1 VIVVKRKILSFVVA
15 PGIAIALGLLFALLP
30 PQSQT
35 ARADGITG
43 TEGVLT
49 YKVNDDGITVKI
61 IACETGDHVTDA
73 DVAAAFT
80 SISAL
85 SYTITSIGKDAFTGV
100 SYTSSI
106 TFFDPYPTDPE
117 KIDPTK
123 NRRNLKNIVLPD
135 SVTVIDG
142 GSVSVGASS
151 LIRQGYDGAFSYS
164 QLENITLPQGLTEI
178 GGFAFGYC
186 QGLKTCNISGSAIS
200 DSALTTIGAGAFN
213 ECSELTTFSLP
224 PNLTTIEGFAFD
236 GCSSLNGITLPAS
249 LAPVGNFA
257 FSDCESLSSINIP
270 AAWTAIPRG
279 MLAGCKNITNV
290 SIPDTVNLISRDA
303 FANTGLTSV
312 TIPAAV
318 TALDAYV
325 FENCAA
331 LGHVYFSDGTAVR
344 DIYSGA
350 FAGCTALTEIEI
362 PDTVT
367 RLSSYAFRGCTS
379 LASVT
384 FEEGSQL
391 PEIGGYAFEGCVLL
405 DGIEIPET
413 VSVIGSY
420 AFQNCMSLSEIKI
433 PNAVTTLNSPGV
445 TTSSAFSGC
454 TNLERVILEADSELT
469 GIGQRAF
476 ENCDKLTEIFIPNT
490 VAAIEDY
497 AFTGCTSLE
506 SVTFEA
512 GSTLNTI
519 GEGAFKGC
527 TSLEEIELPDSLML
541 TEDETNTRIEAI
553 GVSAFE
559 GCTSLDKINIPD
571 SVDFIPASVFSG
583 CSNLSEV
590 SISEDSSLSK
600 IDADVF
606 KNCNNLMSIFL
617 PPSVGGIFPTAF
629 SADAWID
636 ETGATRVTL
645 PVTIGAFYDSYALW
659 WAKQN
664 GYSYYVAPSRGE
676 MRANPPGLMYK
687 YIPYEFIAKTRVP
700 NNEGLYFELDR
711 QLPEGLTLYD
721 GITLPADAPEGILPG
736 TIYGSPLDYEDFE
749 SPVIFTMTAKNI
761 GADGA
766 VAEDG
771 FKADAT
777 FTITLADTPNNA
789 ALETANA
796 ANSYPITPEPQPN
809 PYPESDGDGH
819 IGWLYEDG
827 EYKIIARYDAVGNQ
841 IMYIENGPFDL
852 FDSFW
857 IDGVKQ
863 VRGVPGVP
871 PATWQ
876 YTAEDGSTRV
886 TVLKQTIQSL
896 SDGEHTAAAVFR
908 KSSAAGDPNDIYYNW
923 NTAVEN
929 ETGFESNL
937 VVVAQ
942 KFTVELADRPTGGGN
957 TDNGSTPDNGG
968 APSDGNTPNNGN
980 TNAGDNQNNENAP
993 GVNNANNAGNVNNP
1007 ASGGA
1012 PGGTGADG
1020 TNPGGGAA
1028 GADDGAA
1035 EAAGDAA
1042 QTAEALAGDAP
1053 AGETADAATD
1063 EEAGGTGA
1071 VSGLPTDGNGR
1082 FYFTLDGSGAP
1093 LELRI
1098 DIPLAEYE
1106 NLYFDGALWFRGG
1119 DYAVREGSTILTVT
1133 AERLERCEA
1142 GLHTLSA
1149 RFESETVDIVFEL
1162 IKTAANGTGPAASA
1176 TGEANAASGTDAAN
1190 AANTTP
1196 PFIPIIVTI
1205 IILAALCALYAVF
1218 RHRREA

>member
-1 VIVVKRKILSFVVA
+1 MNRKILSFVVA
-15 PGIAIALGLLFALLP
+15 PGIAVALGLLFALLP

-35 ARADGITG
+35 ARADGNAVG
-43 TEGVLT
+43 FLT
-49 YKVNDDGITVKI
+49 YEFNGDGGRTDTITI
-61 IACETGDHVTDA
+61 TRCATGDDVTDDA
-73 DVAAAFT
+73 VAAAFT

-85 SYTITSIGKDAFTGV
+85 AIDEGLGLTVTRIGKDAFTGV
-100 SYTSSI
+100 PYTSYI

-135 SVTVIDG
+135 TVTVIEN
-142 GSVSVGASS
+142 GSVSAGASAIS
-151 LIRQGYDGAFSYS
+151 IPSDGAFSYS
-164 QLENITLPQGLTEI
+164 QLESITLPQGLTEI

-186 QGLKTCNISGSAIS
+186 QGLTTCNISGSAIS
-200 DSALTTIGAGAFN
+200 ALNTIGIGAFN
-213 ECSELTTFSLP
+213 ECSALETIKLPPGLTTVK
-224 PNLTTIEGFAFD
+224 GFAFD
-236 GCSSLNGITLPAS
+236 GCSSLNDITLPAM
-249 LAPVGNFA
+249 LEPLGNFA
-257 FSDCESLSSINIP
+257 FSDCESLSSISIP
-270 AAWTAIPRG
+270 ASWTTIPRG
-279 MLAGCKNITNV
+279 MLAGCKNITSI

-312 TIPAAV
+312 TIPASV

-331 LGHVYFSDGTAVR
+331 LEHVEFAGGTAVS

-350 FAGCTALTEIEI
+350 FAGCTALTEITI
-362 PDTVT
+362 PNTVK

-379 LASVT
+379 LSSVI
-384 FEEGSQL
+384 FEEGSEL

-420 AFQNCMSLSEIKI
+420 AFQNCMSLNEIKI
-433 PNAVTTLNSPGV
+433 PNAVTALNSTGV

-454 TNLERVILEADSELT
+454 TNLERVILEADSELK
-469 GIGQRAF
+469 GIGKYAF

-490 VAAIEDY
+490 VTAIEDY

-506 SVTFEA
+506 RVIFEP
-512 GSTLNTI
+512 GSTLTTI

-527 TSLEEIELPDSLML
+527 ISLAEIDLPNSIVSIEN
-541 TEDETNTRIEAI
+541 EDHTRIEAI

-559 GCTSLDKINIPD
+559 GCTSLTEINIPD
-571 SVDFIPASVFSG
+571 GVDFIPASVFAD

-590 SISEDSSLSK
+590 SISEESDLHK
-600 IDADVF
+600 IDINAF
-606 KNCNNLMSIFL
+606 KNCNELESIFL
-617 PPSVGGIFPTAF
+617 PPSVIGIAPDAF
-629 SADAWID
+629 AMDPWFD
-636 ETGATRVTL
+636 PETLTTHVTL

-664 GYSYYVAPSRGE
+664 GYSYYVAPSPGE
-676 MRANPPGLMYK
+676 MKANPPGLMYK

-700 NNEGLYFELDR
+700 NNEGLYFDLDR
-711 QLPEGLTLYD
+711 PLPEGLTLYD
-721 GITLPADAPEGILPG
+721 GITLPADAPYGILPG

-749 SPVIFTMTAKNI
+749 SPVTFTMTAKNI
-761 GADGA
+761 GADGV
-766 VAEDG
+766 VAENG

-777 FTITLADTPNNA
+777 FTITLADTPSNA
-789 ALETANA
+789 DLETANA
-796 ANSYPITPEPQPN
+796 ANLHPITPEPQPN

-841 IMYIENGPFDL
+841 IMYIANGDFER

-857 IDGVKQ
+857 IDGIKKIPVIH
-863 VRGVPGVP
+863 
-871 PATWQ
+871 
-876 YTAEDGSTRV
+876 YTAENGSTRV
-886 TVLKQTIQSL
+886 VILAQTIQSL
-896 SDGEHTAAAVFR
+896 DDGEHTAAAVFR
-908 KSSAAGDPNDIYYNW
+908 KASADGDPNDIYYNW

-942 KFTVELADRPTGGGN
+942 KFTVELTERPVVNPPVVNPPGSDPPP
-957 TDNGSTPDNGG
+957 TD
-968 APSDGNTPNNGN
+968 
-980 TNAGDNQNNENAP
+980 DNQNNENTP
-993 GVNNANNAGNVNNP
+993 DVNNANNADNANNAAAGN
-1007 ASGGA
+1007 AT
-1012 PGGTGADG
+1012 GGTGADG
-1020 TNPGGGAA
+1020 TNA
-1028 GADDGAA
+1028 GDGTADANTGA
-1035 EAAGDAA
+1035 EAAGDAV
-1042 QTAEALAGDAP
+1042 QTAAALAGAQD
-1053 AGETADAATD
+1053 GEDAAAGVD

-1071 VSGLPTDGNGR
+1071 VSGLPIDGNGR

-1098 DIPLAEYE
+1098 DIPFPEYE
-1106 NLYFDGALWFRGG
+1106 NLYFDGAPWSLGG
-1119 DYAVREGSTILTVT
+1119 DYAVREGSTVLTIT

-1162 IKTAANGTGPAASA
+1162 IKTAANGTATDGSAASA
-1176 TGEANAASGTDAAN
+1176 TGEASGANGAN
-1190 AANTTP
+1190 AANTSP
-1196 PFIPIIVTI
+1196 PFIFIIVAI
-1205 IILAALCALYAVF
+1205 IILAALCALYALF
-1218 RHRREA
+1218 RRRLL